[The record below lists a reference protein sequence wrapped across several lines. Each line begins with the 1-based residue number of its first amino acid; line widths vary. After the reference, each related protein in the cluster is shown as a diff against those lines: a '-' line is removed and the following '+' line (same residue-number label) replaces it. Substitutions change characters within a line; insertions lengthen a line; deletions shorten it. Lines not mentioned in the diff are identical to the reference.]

1 MKMNTNLIRSLLL
14 LFIILPQTLFAQSE
28 AATSLSAQKDY
39 EAKRYTQAA
48 EKYQKIVDSLLA
60 NAKTKEQNEDL
71 LLNQYNLARCLDK
84 AGQYDKAIELYLIV
98 AGAQDK
104 EIALRAKY
112 DLGCLY
118 AHIANLKTGQNP
130 DQLESDK
137 REEVRTNIN
146 NAVSQWR
153 AILNVTPDYSDVTQK
168 LERILTIS
176 QQWED
181 AWKTADL
188 KKNADKKKALEY
200 AVNVEN
206 EILKTYSAIKRLG
219 LKEDSLVTRQDYFQ
233 MASQQSDTIQK
244 AEILLDKT
252 LKALEGQES
261 TDEQSPTPSTLSP
274 QQKAQVEQIKPI
286 IEKWIKDSQS
296 SLEKSAQ
303 ELYNR
308 NSDSASGAQKESYQ
322 TLDNVF
328 LSLSTLQDAVSRAI
342 KQQKDVIAA
351 TEKRIKKAANKDT
364 SANADKTNQDA
375 YKTKLDQIRLDEHIF
390 SEDMILPWTQTI
402 VPKAKA
408 MLAAL
413 PPDQKPGS
421 GSNKPAVT
429 LNNSADNL
437 QEALDALQQP
447 DAASDTNQSSSPED
461 QQMQK
466 IRKMCNTA
474 IELGPKIPPLIEQA
488 TQDIK
493 NSQLEQSLTS
503 QKEALRLLEEILKD
517 DSQQDQKQDQNQ
529 DQNKDQNKDQKQDKN
544 QNKDQNQDNQNNK
557 DKNKQNQ
564 EQDKNKQEQNEQEK
578 SEQEKQEEQDKQDQ
592 QNEQDQSEKEEE
604 NNQQEEQAQE
614 DEQEKQAQQQAQKDN
629 EELTDAQ
636 ARGLMRRVQARQDEK
651 KKLEAQLRRAIS
663 PPEQV
668 EKDW

>member
-130 DQLESDK
+130 NQLESDK
-137 REEVRTNIN
+137 REEVRSNIN

-181 AWKTADL
+181 SWKTADL

-200 AVNVEN
+200 AVDVEN

-351 TEKRIKKAANKDT
+351 TEKRIKKTANKDT

-375 YKTKLDQIRLDEHIF
+375 YKTKLDQIRLDEHFF

-529 DQNKDQNKDQKQDKN
+529 DKN

-592 QNEQDQSEKEEE
+592 QNKQDQSEKEEE

-614 DEQEKQAQQQAQKDN
+614 DEQEKKAQQQAQKDN